1 MTAKVVSLVF
11 PTSMNKTCMV
21 NATYRPQIKNSRD
34 HTTAH
39 TLSSSS
45 KNLTQPAIHKRPSH
59 QNPPRHMKLA
69 MNNYASTAVF
79 LIVDCTLVLLAVARY
94 FNSLPGSENRVHL
107 EAAGPDRKPP
117 F

>member
-1 MTAKVVSLVF
+1 
-11 PTSMNKTCMV
+11 
-21 NATYRPQIKNSRD
+21 
-34 HTTAH
+34 
-39 TLSSSS
+39 
-45 KNLTQPAIHKRPSH
+45 
-59 QNPPRHMKLA
+59 MKLA

-94 FNSLPGSENRVHL
+94 FNSLPGSENRVQL